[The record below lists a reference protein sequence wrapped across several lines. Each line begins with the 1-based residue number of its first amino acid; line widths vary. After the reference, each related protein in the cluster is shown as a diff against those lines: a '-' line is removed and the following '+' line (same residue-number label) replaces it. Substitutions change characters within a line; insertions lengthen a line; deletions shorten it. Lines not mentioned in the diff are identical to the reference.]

1 MRSVSAHGGETL
13 GRIHCP
19 WGEFMVTATLEH
31 AFPKLTDEELRQL
44 EPMASCEYVNDGD
57 YVFRA
62 GQADNDLF
70 VVKSGA
76 IEIRNPADNN
86 ELVAVHEVGGF
97 SGDVDIIIRRPSIV
111 NGVARGRTNV
121 LRVHNARLQEV
132 MIKIPKLS
140 EKLLVAF
147 QMRREFLSQ
156 LDRVGFSIIGC
167 GLCSDTTLLREFMHK
182 NFVPFTWFD
191 KDTEV
196 GKATLE
202 KYGEYPIV
210 QKPDG
215 TTLVR
220 PDLQDL
226 AYECGL
232 WHECPSQS
240 VDLAIIGAGPAGLAA
255 AVYAAS
261 EGLNTLVLDKLGPG
275 GQAGGSSKI
284 ENFIGFPSGLSGA
297 ELAMRGVL
305 QMVKFG
311 AKLIAPTRVESFK
324 PGANAKDPHELTLDC
339 GAIIS
344 AKTVLLATGVTWRKL
359 DAVNAQKYERAGVYY
374 ACTNVE
380 VMLHDTQNVAVVGAG
395 NSAGQAAMYL
405 AECCPSRT
413 VHVLCRGKFGPS
425 MSEYLCQRIAA
436 TKNIQVHENT
446 KITRVNGGEYLIDS
460 VDVVDENGKESQMD
474 VKAVFVFIGAEP
486 GATWLPDEVK
496 RDDKGFVLTGTDV
509 AQSGHWPLKD
519 RIPCPLETTVP
530 RLLAAGDIRSGST
543 KRVGFAVGDG
553 SLAVTCVHMVMPEL

>member
-1 MRSVSAHGGETL
+1 
-13 GRIHCP
+13 
-19 WGEFMVTATLEH
+19 MVTATLEH
-31 AFPKLTDEELRQL
+31 AFPTLTQEELELLQ
-44 EPMASCEYVNDGD
+44 PMAVCTYLEDGEQA
-57 YVFRA
+57 FRA
-62 GQADNDLF
+62 GQADADLF

-76 IEIRNPADNN
+76 LEIQNPSDDHKV
-86 ELVAVHEVGGF
+86 VAVHEVGGF
-97 SGDVDIIIRRPSIV
+97 SGDIDIIIRRPPIV
-111 NGVARGRTNV
+111 TGVARGKTHL
-121 LRVHNARLQEV
+121 LRVHHDRLKEV
-132 MIKIPKLS
+132 MIKIPHLS

-147 QMRREFLSQ
+147 QMRRELLAQ
-156 LDRVGFSIIGC
+156 TGKIGFKIIGC

-182 NFVPFTWFD
+182 NFVPFTWYD
-191 KDTEV
+191 KDTDI
-196 GKATLE
+196 GKAAIQRF
-202 KYGEYPIV
+202 GEFPIV

-215 TTLVR
+215 SILVR
-220 PDLQDL
+220 PDLQDM

-240 VDLAIIGAGPAGLAA
+240 VDLAIVGAGPAGLAA

-284 ENFIGFPSGLSGA
+284 ENFIGFPSGLSGT

-311 AKLIAPTRVESFK
+311 AQLIAPTRVEKFK
-324 PGANAKDPHELTLDC
+324 PGKTAGEPHELTLDC
-339 GAIIS
+339 GAVIS
-344 AKTVLLATGVTWRKL
+344 AKTVLIATGVTWRKL
-359 DAVNAQKYERAGVYY
+359 DAINASAYERAGVYY

-380 VMLHDTQNVAVVGAG
+380 VMLHDTQDVAVVGAG

-413 VHVLCRGKFGPS
+413 VHILCRGRFGPS
-425 MSEYLCQRIAA
+425 MSEYLCQRIQA
-436 TKNIQVHENT
+436 TKNVKVHENT
-446 KITRVNGGEYLIDS
+446 KISRVNGGEYLIDNIDI
-460 VDVVDENGKESQMD
+460 VDSNGKEGKLD

-486 GATWLPDEVK
+486 GATWLPDTVA
-496 RDDKGFVLTGTDV
+496 RDEDGFILTGSDA
-509 AQSGHWPLKD
+509 AQSGKWPLKD
-519 RIPCPLETTVP
+519 RMPCALETSVP

-553 SLAVTCVHMVMPEL
+553 SLAVTCVHSVMPE

>member
-1 MRSVSAHGGETL
+1 
-13 GRIHCP
+13 
-19 WGEFMVTATLEH
+19 MVTATLEH
-31 AFPKLTDEELRQL
+31 AFPTLTQEELELLQ
-44 EPMASCEYVNDGD
+44 PMAVCTYLEDGEQA
-57 YVFRA
+57 FRA
-62 GQADNDLF
+62 GQADADLF

-76 IEIRNPADNN
+76 LEIQNPSDDHKV
-86 ELVAVHEVGGF
+86 VAVHEVGGF
-97 SGDVDIIIRRPSIV
+97 SGDIDIIIRRPPIV
-111 NGVARGRTNV
+111 TGVARGKTHL
-121 LRVHNARLQEV
+121 LRVHHDRLKEV
-132 MIKIPKLS
+132 MIKIPRLS

-147 QMRREFLSQ
+147 QMRRELLAQ
-156 LDRVGFSIIGC
+156 TGKIGFKIIGC

-182 NFVPFTWFD
+182 NFVPFTWYD
-191 KDTEV
+191 KDTDI
-196 GKATLE
+196 GKAAIQRF
-202 KYGEYPIV
+202 GEFPIV

-215 TTLVR
+215 SILVR
-220 PDLQDL
+220 PDLQDM

-240 VDLAIIGAGPAGLAA
+240 VDLAIVGAGPAGLAA

-284 ENFIGFPSGLSGA
+284 ENFIGFPSGLSGT

-311 AKLIAPTRVESFK
+311 AQLIAPTRVEKFK
-324 PGANAKDPHELTLDC
+324 PGKTAGDPHELTLDC
-339 GAIIS
+339 GAVIS
-344 AKTVLLATGVTWRKL
+344 AKTVLIATGVTWRKL
-359 DAVNAQKYERAGVYY
+359 DAINASAYERAGVYY

-380 VMLHDTQNVAVVGAG
+380 VMLHDTQDVAVVGGG

-413 VHVLCRGKFGPS
+413 VHILCRGRFGPS
-425 MSEYLCQRIAA
+425 MSEYMCQRIQA
-436 TKNIQVHENT
+436 TKNVKIHENT
-446 KITRVNGGEYLIDS
+446 KISRVNGGEYLIDNI
-460 VDVVDENGKESQMD
+460 DVVDSKGKEGKLD

-486 GATWLPDEVK
+486 GATWLPDTVA
-496 RDDKGFVLTGTDV
+496 RDEDGFILTGSDA
-509 AQSGHWPLKD
+509 AQSGKWPLKE
-519 RIPCPLETTVP
+519 RMPCALETSVP

-553 SLAVTCVHMVMPEL
+553 SLAVTCVHSVMPE